1 MTDQVFYF
9 QIDGLGN
16 ETKAFPIT
24 LSASGAADLS
34 ALPETLRATLE
45 STGVMTTGGER
56 PFFPSDG
63 QAFFEAL
70 LSAANPYF
78 RFRTTPELRNITV

>member
-1 MTDQVFYF
+1 MTDKVFYF

-24 LSASGAADLS
+24 LAGSGHADLS
-34 ALPETLRATLE
+34 ALPETLRTTLE
-45 STGVMTTGGER
+45 TTGVMTTSGER
-56 PFFPSDG
+56 LFFPPDG
-63 QAFFEAL
+63 QAFLEAL

-78 RFRTTPELRNITV
+78 RFRTTPELRTLAV